1 MVMGAVNIEYS
12 RFMQWLAS
20 LDAESDVRRIAKIV
34 ESDLDALAG
43 TVSAG
48 GQRGKMLASLLRDN
62 LLNTD
67 DQVEHVEHQEAGESL
82 PWTRLEKLTVGPF
95 RGFRWEEQF
104 DLNRPVVLFYGPN
117 GSGKTSLCEAL
128 EYALL
133 GDVEEASAKRIGSLS
148 DYFSNIHEA
157 DYSPPKLWS
166 EGGHL
171 VHANEE
177 FLRFAIIEKNRIEG
191 FSRLAARAPAQAS
204 AMIATLFGL
213 EAFNDFVNNF
223 PNSLDSQLLLDKPK
237 RRLLDSKNAALEEA
251 RKKVGKKDEAL
262 RKFDEDRE
270 KIADDFR
277 AGYSFGQLSE
287 LLGLAAPQGRL
298 QELNK
303 LLAEQVPSKSGIR
316 RSELIDLRR
325 LLFGKRRALADCSKE
340 LERRAGEVS
349 YRKLYHAILS
359 LGDESN
365 NKCPA
370 CDTPLDRADK
380 NPFER
385 ASEGLE
391 ILQDLAVLEKEKD
404 DLFAECNRLSFKIK
418 QALNTADS
426 YHALN
431 TPSLQ
436 NLAGWARS
444 VEQVPIWDLDF
455 DATVW
460 RELLRAILKL
470 EIRDGQIQERLSQQ
484 QELIAER
491 DLLENTKEKVTSLDG
506 RRAQYHDQIAE
517 EERVIN
523 TFDEENAELI
533 KEVEEEEEQ
542 HRLELRIQA
551 AYAAYLESL
560 RNYRDQ
566 LPEGL
571 LAELNE
577 TTRDLYNQI
586 NADDHDS
593 DKLGELTLPLRGGER
608 IKVSFRG
615 SPDTTHDALLV
626 LSEGH
631 LRCLGLA
638 ILLAKNI
645 KLGLPVVVF
654 DDAVNAIDHDHRAG
668 IRSTIFGDPRFQAKQ
683 ILVTSHSNEFIKDI
697 QNQLGPKISKLY
709 VLSHHA
715 GDHQP
720 IVQGGSDRHYL
731 VRAQERLSDGD
742 HRQCLASCRQSLENL
757 TVRIWNALGNKSQEL
772 GQLSLGLRSPTSRP
786 ELRSLTL
793 ELEKSIR
800 RGREQG
806 KLNSEVWKKRHE
818 GLEEIVQIP
827 ENTLAWQHL
836 NKGTHDEEDR
846 EDFEARIV
854 RKVLSALE
862 KISQTF

>member
-1 MVMGAVNIEYS
+1 MGAVNIEYS
-12 RFMQWLAS
+12 RFMEWLAN
-20 LDAESDVRRIAKIV
+20 LDAESDVRRIAKII
-34 ESDLDALAG
+34 ESDLGELSG

-48 GQRGKMLASLLRDN
+48 GQRGKMLAPLLRNN
-62 LLNTD
+62 LLRTD
-67 DQVEHVEHQEAGESL
+67 DQVEPVEHREAAGPL
-82 PWTRLEKLTVGPF
+82 PWARLEKLTVGPF

-104 DLNRPVVLFYGPN
+104 DLNKPVVLFYGPN

-133 GDVEEASAKRIGSLS
+133 GDVEEASAKRISSLQ

-171 VHANEE
+171 VQANEE

-191 FSRLAARAPAQAS
+191 FSRLAARSPAQAS

-213 EAFNDFVNNF
+213 DTFNDFVNNF
-223 PNSLDSQLLLDKPK
+223 PGTLDSQLLLDKPK
-237 RRLLDSKNAALEEA
+237 RRLLDSKRAGLEEA
-251 RKKVGKKDEAL
+251 RKKVEKKDATL
-262 RKFDEDRE
+262 TKFDEERE
-270 KIADDFR
+270 KIANDCQ
-277 AGYSFGQLSE
+277 AGCSFEQLSE
-287 LLGLAAPQGRL
+287 ILGLAGPGGRL
-298 QELNK
+298 QELHK
-303 LLAEQVPSKSGIR
+303 LLAEQIPPKSGIS
-316 RSELIDLRR
+316 RSELIELRR
-325 LLFGKRRALADCSKE
+325 LLSAKKRALADGTRS
-340 LERRAGEVS
+340 LERRAGELS
-349 YRKLYHAILS
+349 YRKLYQAILA
-359 LGDESN
+359 LGGESSD
-365 NKCPA
+365 KCPA
-370 CDTPLDRADK
+370 CDTPLDRAELD
-380 NPFER
+380 PFQR

-391 ILQDLAVLEKEKD
+391 LLQGLATLEQEKD
-404 DLFAECNRLSFKIK
+404 GLLEDCNRLSFQIK

-426 YHALN
+426 YDALN
-431 TPSLQ
+431 TKSLES
-436 NLAGWARS
+436 LASWARS
-444 VEQVPIWDLDF
+444 VEQVPIWDKGV

-470 EIRDGQIQERLSQQ
+470 ERRDGQIQERLDQQ
-484 QELIAER
+484 QKLVAER
-491 DLLENTKEKVTSLDG
+491 EWLEKTREKVAELNG
-506 RRAQYHDQIAE
+506 RRAQYIEQIAE
-517 EERVIN
+517 EEGLIE
-523 TFDEENAELI
+523 TFDEKNAELI
-533 KEVEEEEEQ
+533 NQVEEEEEQ
-542 HRLELRIQA
+542 HKLELRIQA
-551 AYAAYLESL
+551 AYAAYLEIL
-560 RNYRDQ
+560 RLYRDQ

-586 NADDHDS
+586 NADDHDT
-593 DKLGELTLPLRGGER
+593 DKLSELTLPLRGGER

-615 SPDTTHDALLV
+615 SPDKTHDALLV

-668 IRSTIFGDPRFQAKQ
+668 IRSTIFGDPRLQAKQ
-683 ILVTSHSNEFIKDI
+683 IFITSHSNEFIKDI
-697 QNQLGPKISKLY
+697 HNQLGSQTSRLY

-731 VRAQERLSDGD
+731 VRAHERLRDGD
-742 HRQCLASCRQSLENL
+742 HRQCLAACRQSLENL
-757 TVRIWNALGNKSQEL
+757 TGRIWKALANKSQEL
-772 GQLSLGLRSPTSRP
+772 GQLSLDLRSPTSRP
-786 ELRSLTL
+786 ELRNLTM
-793 ELEKSIR
+793 EIEKSIR

-806 KLNSEVWKKRHE
+806 KLTSEVWNKRHE
-818 GLEEIVQIP
+818 GLEEILQIP
-827 ENTLAWQHL
+827 EHTLAWQYL

-846 EDFEARIV
+846 EDFEARVV